1 MDVYNKKT
9 ASVMAAELMGS
20 EMFIR
25 EYLHLKKKEKRKAID
40 QQFFFFQA
48 EDGIRDRSP
57 SRGLGDVYKRQADN
71 SAAAAAGEVWKCT
84 QTLNTPSGYS
94 GGPVRLELIQNVNGT
109 PTASVVLED
118 QVIQFPYDLDIT
130 GAPGISEG
138 TLYLSEQISGTYQE
152 LGNYSITFAK
162 AE

>member
-1 MDVYNKKT
+1 MTVSYT
-9 ASVMAAELMGS
+9 
-20 EMFIR
+20 
-25 EYLHLKKKEKRKAID
+25 HL
-40 QQFFFFQA
+40 
-48 EDGIRDRSP
+48 
-57 SRGLGDVYKRQADN
+57 DVYKRQ
-71 SAAAAAGEVWKCT
+71 VWKCT

-138 TLYLSEQISGTYQE
+138 TLYLSEPVSYTHLDVYKRQQEQYQQQN
-152 LGNYSITFAK
+152 LKLQSYMFLLWV
-162 AE
+162 